1 MTLVDNLVLQKQ
13 HEQLGLEVP
22 NIYFSGSLKTC
33 YGCHEHGWRRSDFKE
48 KKKKI
53 WLQEKQLETSPGLRR
68 KHPVLSQVFL
78 NLSSGVTQTAV
89 GWWLPW
95 WL

>member
-48 KKKKI
+48 KKKRFGFKKNS
-53 WLQEKQLETSPGLRR
+53 WKRPQVSVENTQFCLRC
-68 KHPVLSQVFL
+68 S
-78 NLSSGVTQTAV
+78 
-89 GWWLPW
+89 
-95 WL
+95 